1 MRFLLTL
8 LALTIFISPAFA
20 QDAAKKQID
29 DIVENAAEEKTIEDV
44 VEEAAEETEEVEDT
58 SVRYAPK
65 TCDFEITFPEE
76 PYLSKRCPPNVNKCY
91 QITGYTMVYDMS
103 TTVDFSVTCV
113 PSKPAN
119 YDRYDDRAI
128 RVVLDS
134 MVKRA
139 EVEEYNINTQEM
151 NGYRQGSLIG
161 TGKYGRQSR
170 IYNAQLWVGQNSVMT
185 IEAKLTGPSHPQ
197 ADEVF
202 SDILASI
209 QKKKVRKVKE
219 TSEEDEEES
228 EED

>member
-8 LALTIFISPAFA
+8 LALIIFISPAFA
-20 QDAAKKQID
+20 EDAEEITID
-29 DIVENAAEEKTIEDV
+29 EIVEET
-44 VEEAAEETEEVEDT
+44 AEETEEVEDT

-76 PYLSKRCPPNVNKCY
+76 PYLSKRCPPNVKKCY
-91 QITGYTMVYDMS
+91 QITGYTMVYDMA

-113 PSKPAN
+113 PSKPVN
-119 YDRYDDRAI
+119 YDRYNDRAI
-128 RVVLDS
+128 KAVLDS

-139 EVEEYNINTQEM
+139 EVSEYSIDTQES

-161 TGKYGRQSR
+161 TGKYGRQNR

-185 IEAKLTGPSHPQ
+185 IEAKLTGPSHPK

-202 SDILASI
+202 SEILSSI
-209 QKKKVRKVKE
+209 QKKKVRKAKE
-219 TSEEDEEES
+219 TSDEEDD
-228 EED
+228 ED